1 MGSVIPLKKS
11 ANSAYLELKNLLG
24 SKLEK
29 VEDLIEVKLESDVN
43 LIEKMSEHHLKSGG
57 KRLRALLTLG
67 SAKLSGYELGDRDIN
82 LASCVELIHSATLL
96 HDDVI
101 DESSLRRGVKTT
113 NSIWG
118 NQSSILVGDYLL
130 SRCFEIMVDDGDL
143 EILKL
148 LSSTSAKI
156 AQGEVLQLQHKGEAD
171 LLEDT
176 YIDII
181 NLKTASLFSA
191 ATKTGA
197 CLAKVNG
204 KEKKAP
210 KLDKQNTFI
219 NWSQS
224 PEAINAKIKG
234 EKVKYQI
241 ELWARDNG
249 IANTEN
255 KYDFPPPV
263 DNDLF
268 FGNCLLVNYDMEN
281 NTHKDISKPEWKAIY
296 EKLFG
301 GFEDLNEEVVT
312 GLGKALGSEAI
323 DRGIENFIIG
333 RDGRLSS
340 PMIFDWLCSG
350 VLSTGCNVID
360 IGLSLIHI

>member
-11 ANSAYLELKNLLG
+11 ANSAYLELKNLLS
-24 SKLEK
+24 SKLDN
-29 VEDLIEVKLESDVN
+29 VEALIQQKLKSDVN
-43 LIEKMSEHHLKSGG
+43 LIEKMSNHHLSSGG

-67 SAKLSGYELGDRDIN
+67 SAKLTGYNENKRDIN
-82 LASCVELIHSATLL
+82 LAACVELIHSATLL

-101 DESSLRRGVKTT
+101 DESELRRGKKTT

-130 SRCFEIMVDDGDL
+130 SRCFEMMVEDGDL

-171 LLEDT
+171 LLEET

-197 CLAKVNG
+197 CLSGSNQ
-204 KEKKAP
+204 KEKKALESYGRNLGLAFQIADDA
-210 KLDKQNTFI
+210 LDYY
-219 NWSQS
+219 
-224 PEAINAKIKG
+224 AK
-234 EKVKYQI
+234 
-241 ELWARDNG
+241 
-249 IANTEN
+249 
-255 KYDFPPPV
+255 
-263 DNDLF
+263 
-268 FGNCLLVNYDMEN
+268 
-281 NTHKDISKPEWKAIY
+281 

-301 GFEDLNEEVVT
+301 KEVGKDFFEGKVTLPLITVFQKGNEEEKNFLNEIMKKKNRTEEDFSET
-312 GLGKALGSEAI
+312 LALINKYKAVEATFKKAEYFVNVSF
-323 DRGIENFIIG
+323 DA
-333 RDGRLSS
+333 LA
-340 PMIFDWLCSG
+340 IFPDTEDKRILQNLTSF
-350 VLSTGCNVID
+350 
-360 IGLSLIHI
+360 SLNRSF